1 MEAMKFISVALLLAL
16 LVTAAPS
23 SAQKEGFLEKEEG
36 FLLVEDGKEVLFYQR
51 KPKSRDGQ
59 FERANYIHPLYGL
72 DGELLTEDFPA
83 DHLHHRGIFW
93 AWHQI
98 SVGQKKVGDPW
109 AAKDFSWDVREAKA
123 SRVDSSSSAL
133 KLVVLWKS
141 PLWVDG
147 AGSQKPLVR
156 ETTVIRVHRASEG
169 KRKIDFEI
177 NLLALENDLRIGG
190 SEDDKGYGGFSPRI
204 RLPEDI
210 RIVGRNGAVEPQILS
225 VDAGPWLD
233 FSGSFQ
239 AGKVSGVAILTHPS
253 VPGFPQRWILRKSK
267 SMQNPVYP
275 GRTPVLLSREK
286 PLVLRYRLVIH
297 RGDAQQARIDQLQ
310 REYENEAV
318 RTQQSSASSVP

>member
-1 MEAMKFISVALLLAL
+1 ACHSADALRDPSSQMEKPPPGREESLTKAGHVWRMDAMKFISVALLLAL

-109 AAKDFSWDVREAKA
+109 AATDFSWDVREAKA

-156 ETTVIRVHRASEG
+156 ETTVIRVHRASDG
-169 KRKIDFEI
+169 RRKIDFDI
-177 NLLALENDLRIGG
+177 NLLALENDLRIGA
-190 SEDDKGYGGFSPRI
+190 SEGD
-204 RLPEDI
+204 
-210 RIVGRNGAVEPQILS
+210 N
-225 VDAGPWLD
+225 
-233 FSGSFQ
+233 
-239 AGKVSGVAILTHPS
+239 
-253 VPGFPQRWILRKSK
+253 
-267 SMQNPVYP
+267 
-275 GRTPVLLSREK
+275 
-286 PLVLRYRLVIH
+286 RYVCI
-297 RGDAQQARIDQLQ
+297 
-310 REYENEAV
+310 E
-318 RTQQSSASSVP
+318 

>member
-1 MEAMKFISVALLLAL
+1 
-16 LVTAAPS
+16 
-23 SAQKEGFLEKEEG
+23 
-36 FLLVEDGKEVLFYQR
+36 
-51 KPKSRDGQ
+51 
-59 FERANYIHPLYGL
+59 
-72 DGELLTEDFPA
+72 
-83 DHLHHRGIFW
+83 
-93 AWHQI
+93 
-98 SVGQKKVGDPW
+98 
-109 AAKDFSWDVREAKA
+109 SWDVQEAKA

-169 KRKIDFEI
+169 RRKIDFDI

-210 RIVGRNGAVEPQILS
+210 RIVGRNGAVEAQNLS

-233 FSGSFQ
+233 FSGSFH

-318 RTQQSSASSVP
+318 RPLQSSASSVP

>member
-1 MEAMKFISVALLLAL
+1 MKSISDALLLGL
-16 LVTAAPS
+16 FLTAAPS
-23 SAQKEGFLEKEEG
+23 PAQKEGFLEKDEG
-36 FLLVEDGKEVLFYQR
+36 FLFVEDGKEVLFYQR

-72 DGELLTEDFPA
+72 DGEILTEDFPA

-98 SVGQKKVGDPW
+98 SVGEKKVGDPW
-109 AAKDFSWDVREAKA
+109 MAKDFSWDVREAKA

-156 ETTVIRVHRASEG
+156 ETTTIRVHRASEG

-210 RIVGRNGAVEPQILS
+210 RIVGRNGAVEAQILS

-253 VPGFPQRWILRKSK
+253 VPGFPAALDTEKKQEHAESGL
-267 SMQNPVYP
+267 P
-275 GRTPVLLSREK
+275 GPRS
-286 PLVLRYRLVIH
+286 
-297 RGDAQQARIDQLQ
+297 G
-310 REYENEAV
+310 
-318 RTQQSSASSVP
+318 SSFP

>member
-1 MEAMKFISVALLLAL
+1 MPLLLL
-16 LVTAAPS
+16 PPRR
-23 SAQKEGFLEKEEG
+23 EGFLEKGEG
-36 FLLVEDGKEVLFYQR
+36 FVFLEDGKEVLFYQR
-51 KPKSRDGQ
+51 QPKSRDGK
-59 FERANYIHPLYGL
+59 FERANYVHPLYGL

-93 AWHQI
+93 AWHQVI
-98 SVGQKKVGDPW
+98 VGEKKIGDPW
-109 AAKDFSWDVREAKA
+109 MAKDFSWDVREAKA

-133 KLVVLWKS
+133 KLIVLWKS

-147 AGSQKPLVR
+147 AGLQKPLVR
-156 ETTVIRVHRASEG
+156 ETTTIRVHRAAAG
-169 KRKIDFEI
+169 RRKIDFEI
-177 NLLALENDLRIGG
+177 NLLALEKNLKIGG

-210 RIVGRNGAVEPQILS
+210 RIVGRKGAVEAQILS

-239 AGKVSGVAILTHPS
+239 AGGVSGVAILTHPS
-253 VPGFPQRWILRKSK
+253 VPGFPQRWIIRKSR

-275 GRTPVLLSREK
+275 GRHPVLLSHEK
-286 PLVLRYRLVIH
+286 PLVLRYRLVVH

-318 RTQQSSASSVP
+318 PHI